1 MKNEIL
7 TKIGLSEGE
16 SLVYSL
22 LLKEG
27 SLPAGKI
34 AIKAGLKRGLCY
46 KILDQL
52 LANGLI
58 EKIDKKVAIFTP
70 KHPSLIK
77 KIIENKE
84 NEILN
89 AKKEFELTLGN
100 MVSEYNMQLG
110 EPYVEFKEGLDGLK
124 YLYGDINTEKKNIK
138 LIRSPYDNDRP
149 GFDELIKDQIRK
161 QVRLQ
166 IYTKAITPKMHDSL
180 ETTTKFDMER
190 LTERRMVPKES
201 LLIPAQIIIYGDK
214 VAITSFKDYLM
225 TTIIYNPNI
234 KETFEKIFEFMWEK
248 ALEVKINTKP
258 EITFDQPL

>member
-1 MKNEIL
+1 MYNEIL
-7 TKIGLSEGE
+7 KKIGLSDGE

-52 LANGLI
+52 LENGLI

-77 KIIENKE
+77 KIIEDKE
-84 NEILN
+84 ESILN
-89 AKKEFELTLGN
+89 AKKEFELTLGSL
-100 MVSEYNMQLG
+100 VSDYNMQLG

-124 YLYGDINTEKKNIK
+124 YLYEDINTEKKDIE

-149 GFDELIKDQIRK
+149 GFDQLISEQIKK

-166 IYTKAITPKMHDSL
+166 IHTRAITPKVHDSI
-180 ETTTKFDMER
+180 ETTTKFDEER
-190 LTERRMVPKES
+190 LTERRLVSKED
-201 LLIPAQIIIYGDK
+201 LMIPAQIIIYGDK

-248 ALEVKINTKP
+248 ASEPKIRTGGELEF
-258 EITFDQPL
+258 E